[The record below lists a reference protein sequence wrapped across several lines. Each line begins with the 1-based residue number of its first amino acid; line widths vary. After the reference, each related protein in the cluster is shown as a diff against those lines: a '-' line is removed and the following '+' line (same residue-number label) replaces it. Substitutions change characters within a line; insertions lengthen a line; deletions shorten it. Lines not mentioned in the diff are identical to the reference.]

1 LWNQGSVEY
10 WAGGACIKWYQSDNL
25 LSVGEYAEKQEKK
38 DPRSRLWLRTRKEQN
53 ADRKKGLD
61 QIRWKRLV
69 STYGLSVN

>member
-1 LWNQGSVEY
+1 MQTE
-10 WAGGACIKWYQSDNL
+10 ADDSD
-25 LSVGEYAEKQEKK
+25 SMKK
-38 DPRSRLWLRTRKEQN
+38 KF